1 MIFQSSLSNLILMA
15 HDSPLHLLHRSAKW
29 KGSSKM
35 AAWIAGIPIPWH
47 PCNTPRG
54 SPYRLRAPLKF
65 FKTTGASP
73 CHVLGWV
80 ALAHTYI
87 PYPKKNDGSRI
98 SLYLFHSH
106 SSSISQNITQIH
118 GSYRSSH
125 LLKSPTSGS
134 SSSVA
139 LHVTLALPPNFC
151 GVPSVGLL
159 SINGQLI
166 LFAKTD
172 RVSTSWHKVQV

>member
-1 MIFQSSLSNLILMA
+1 MDLTSPNHLKWTHLVTFFPQLAPFETWGTVEGICKTCLQLRKEILRGSKRLDLFGKKSWLNLTISWDPIYSYIIMIFQSSLSNLILMA

-80 ALAHTYI
+80 ALVHT
-87 PYPKKNDGSRI
+87 I
-98 SLYLFHSH
+98 SYHTPRKRLF
-106 SSSISQNITQIH
+106 
-118 GSYRSSH
+118 
-125 LLKSPTSGS
+125 
-134 SSSVA
+134 
-139 LHVTLALPPNFC
+139 
-151 GVPSVGLL
+151 
-159 SINGQLI
+159 
-166 LFAKTD
+166 
-172 RVSTSWHKVQV
+172 

>member
-80 ALAHTYI
+80 ALVHTISYHT
-87 PYPKKNDGSRI
+87 PKKTIVLEFHCTCFIRI
-98 SLYLFHSH
+98 HLQYLKFHHPNSWFLSLLPVHCRNH
-106 SSSISQNITQIH
+106 PPLAAH
-118 GSYRSSH
+118 P
-125 LLKSPTSGS
+125 LLLCMSLDHHCLQT
-134 SSSVA
+134 
-139 LHVTLALPPNFC
+139 
-151 GVPSVGLL
+151 
-159 SINGQLI
+159 
-166 LFAKTD
+166 FAA
-172 RVSTSWHKVQV
+172 